1 MEKLIKR
8 IPRKIKF
15 YEYLITFS
23 YETVGKK
30 YYREQQRTMFASDN
44 EDIKTVFNDW
54 SKQQRTM
61 SNVKILG
68 ITKYENEV
76 VDIEI

>member
-15 YEYLITFS
+15 YEYLITFC

-44 EDIKTVFNDW
+44 EDIKIIFNEW
-54 SKQQRTM
+54 SKKQRTM

-76 VDIEI
+76 VEIEI